1 MSASATTGRRPTQ
14 VRVLSLLLLVGGL
27 VCALLGWSASA
38 YYYTAGC
45 LVMLALLLWTG
56 RAASLVRW
64 VLVLNVVAG
73 LVLVLV
79 LWLGDGLG
87 RAKLDVSGVAFLVNH
102 FLGGPVASL
111 LAGAILLGLRP
122 GRPLAAWFNARSG
135 WAP

>member
-1 MSASATTGRRPTQ
+1 MSTSATNGGRPAQ

-27 VCALLGWSASA
+27 FCALLGWSASA
-38 YYYTAGC
+38 YYYTAGV
-45 LVMLALLLWTG
+45 LVLLALLVWTG

-87 RAKLDVSGVAFLVNH
+87 LGHAKLDVSGVAFLVNH

-111 LAGAILLGLRP
+111 LAGAILYGLRP
-122 GRPLAAWFNARSG
+122 GRPLAAWFAARS
-135 WAP
+135 A

>member
-1 MSASATTGRRPTQ
+1 MSTSATSGGRPAQ

-27 VCALLGWSASA
+27 FCALLGWSASA
-38 YYYTAGC
+38 YYYTAGV
-45 LVMLALLLWTG
+45 LVLLALLVWTG

-87 RAKLDVSGVAFLVNH
+87 HAKLDVSGVAFLVNH

-111 LAGAILLGLRP
+111 LAGAILYGLRP
-122 GRPLAAWFNARSG
+122 GRPLAAWFAARS
-135 WAP
+135 A